1 MNLQAANQA
10 LKIRALMHQ
19 GTQINQ
25 ARVEAWAATLDPDM
39 PPTEA
44 RSLALQWYR
53 NNNGWM
59 EPADLNRLWRALKR
73 ERLNLFQMPQPPA
86 EIACDPVAYAEY
98 EAEWRKQII
107 QGATPGTAALTALA
121 APKQIGGNHGQ

>member
-10 LKIRALMHQ
+10 LKIHALAHQ
-19 GTQINQ
+19 GTQIDQ
-25 ARVEAWAATLDPDM
+25 AKLEYWAATLDPDM
-39 PPTEA
+39 SPTEA
-44 RSLALQWYR
+44 RNLAIEWHK
-53 NNNGWM
+53 NNTGWM

-73 ERLNLFQMPQPPA
+73 ECLNSYLMPQPPA

-107 QGATPGTAALTALA
+107 QGATPGAAALTALA